1 MAQTERPEEG
11 HRTIS
16 FECAVAKVQT
26 LADGGIRVWID
37 LPETETLA
45 AAKLM
50 ACQIEGVY
58 LRADLE
64 PEA

>member
-1 MAQTERPEEG
+1 MAETTKEEY
-11 HRTIS
+11 RAIT

-26 LADGGIRVWID
+26 LSDGGIRVWLD

-58 LRADLE
+58 LQADLE
-64 PEA
+64 PET